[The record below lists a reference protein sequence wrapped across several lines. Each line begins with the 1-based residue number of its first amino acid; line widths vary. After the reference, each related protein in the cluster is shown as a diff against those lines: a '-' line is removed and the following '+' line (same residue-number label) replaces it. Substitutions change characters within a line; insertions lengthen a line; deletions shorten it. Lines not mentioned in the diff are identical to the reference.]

1 MVKVVLPC
9 GFIYHKPPY
18 TEDEVADMYRRLSNI
33 VSFTRAGGQRAA
45 ARGDAGSGPEHSP
58 VQRPGGR
65 GDPGTG
71 GPVPDPEQTGK
82 ET

>member
-33 VSFTRAGGQRAA
+33 VSFTRPGGQRAA
-45 ARGDAGSGPEHSP
+45 AAPE
-58 VQRPGGR
+58 PGGEDPEVGGDGAQAPP
-65 GDPGTG
+65 GDPG
-71 GPVPDPEQTGK
+71 VDPAPS
-82 ET
+82 